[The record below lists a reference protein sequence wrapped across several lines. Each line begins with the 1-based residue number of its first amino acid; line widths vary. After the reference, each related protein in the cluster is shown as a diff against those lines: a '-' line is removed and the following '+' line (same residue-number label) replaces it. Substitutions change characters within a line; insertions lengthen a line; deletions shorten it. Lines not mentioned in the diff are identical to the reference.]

1 MWSPVV
7 GFSIFPHIGGFLG
20 WFFNRNSVPTWYE
33 NLKKPSWC
41 PSNQMFPIAW
51 TLLYTGMG
59 YGSFLIWTDVGGFNS
74 KAIIPLGLFG
84 AQLALNWAWPPLF
97 FGIHNLRLA
106 LLDILCLDG
115 LVVAT
120 MYSWYPINKLATMLM
135 VPYLAWLAMA
145 TCLTYVIWMDN
156 PEKKPRKKE

>member
-1 MWSPVV
+1 MCDPIELVSSEKCFNYCL
-7 GFSIFPHIGGFLG
+7 FSL
-20 WFFNRNSVPTWYE
+20 V
-33 NLKKPSWC
+33 
-41 PSNQMFPIAW
+41 Q
-51 TLLYTGMG
+51 
-59 YGSFLIWTDVGGFNS
+59 
-74 KAIIPLGLFG
+74 
-84 AQLALNWAWPPLF
+84 
-97 FGIHNLRLA
+97 A